1 MSATPSPRFP
11 NPERWPARARSG
23 SRCATSRGWPVSA
36 TQSSRGRGRYAWLAG
51 IVFVLALVA
60 EADVSAGVP
69 LNQNDSATKIANGLY
84 EHRQRLLVVA
94 CLSIVYAVAFLLY
107 LWKLYAVVRGDPQRP
122 QTLAALAP
130 VGGVLFVTR
139 HAVSDIG
146 ITGMLGAKVAEYG
159 AHHDP
164 GISYTLY
171 LSTFALDSVGDVL
184 SSVFW
189 VVTGLFALRTALLP
203 RWLGWASILT
213 GIMLFLQGFGLGG

>member
-1 MSATPSPRFP
+1 M
-11 NPERWPARARSG
+11 
-23 SRCATSRGWPVSA
+23 SA
-36 TQSSRGRGRYAWLAG
+36 TQSSRGWERYAWLAG

-60 EADVSAGVP
+60 EAVVSAGVP

-107 LWKLYAVVRGDPQRP
+107 LWKLYAVLRGDPQRP
-122 QTLAALAP
+122 QTLAALAL
-130 VGGVLFVTR
+130 VGGVLFVTL

-146 ITGMLGAKVAEYG
+146 VTGMPGAKVAEYS
-159 AHHDP
+159 AQHDP

-171 LSTFALDSVGDVL
+171 LLTFALDGVGDVL

-203 RWLGWASILT
+203 AGSAGPRSSPGSCSSCRDSVSVASSPRSGSAST
-213 GIMLFLQGFGLGG
+213 SSDSFSC